1 MKVDKNLLDNVED
14 GFEKNRR
21 VRGELYRDENGI
33 VLYLL

>member
-21 VRGELYRDENGI
+21 FLADTMRKMD
-33 VLYLL
+33 